1 MDAGST
7 GIVTIMDITVGR
19 TDSDPVSRWVTGT
32 TLDHAVTDRI
42 TLDLRRT
49 VLMATITTDQWVAM
63 DHLAHRSFSA
73 DSKVV
78 WIVTDVRSSRADVT

>member
-7 GIVTIMDITVGR
+7 AIVTITDIIVGR
-19 TDSDPVSRWVTGT
+19 MDSDPVSRWVTGT
-32 TLDHAVTDRI
+32 TSDPAVTDRI

-49 VLMATITTDQWVAM
+49 VLMATTTTDQWVAM

-73 DSKVV
+73 DSNGA
-78 WIVTDVRSSRADVT
+78 WIVTDVRSSRADVK